1 MELLN
6 TTLREMGT
14 RVNVFQSTD
23 PIVGLW
29 IAGDGHYAFA
39 DFRSAQEATEAFAL
53 NQVKVQGQYLK
64 IGRPKNAVGAIPK
77 PSELLC
83 GNPNF

>member
-6 TTLREMGT
+6 ATLREMGT